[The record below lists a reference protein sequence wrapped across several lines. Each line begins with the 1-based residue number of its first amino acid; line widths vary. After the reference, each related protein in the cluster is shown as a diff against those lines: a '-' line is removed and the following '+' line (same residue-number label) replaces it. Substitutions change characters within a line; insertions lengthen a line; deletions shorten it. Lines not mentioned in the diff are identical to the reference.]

1 MSLDKRV
8 VRTRRLLAEAILDL
22 AQEKDLDTISV
33 TDITE
38 RAEVSRV
45 TFYDHYR
52 DRDDLLIAALGDT
65 LDEITGV
72 ARSAVETSASTEKSL
87 ESVRMLFRHIHSRI
101 ELYRRML
108 GPQGSARFADALR
121 RSIASALEVTLVHP
135 AALSEVPHE
144 VFVDYV
150 AGALI
155 GAIHGYLSADPTPA
169 PDEAARAVWTIYQTS
184 WPHDPTS
191 PPSGTSGA

>member
-1 MSLDKRV
+1 MSLDRRI
-8 VRTRRLLAEAILDL
+8 VRTRRRLAEAILDL
-22 AQEKDLDTISV
+22 AQEKDLDAISV

-52 DRDDLLIAALGDT
+52 DRDDLLIAALEES
-65 LDEITGV
+65 LSEITSAAGSV
-72 ARSAVETSASTEKSL
+72 ADPACAVDEPN

-101 ELYRRML
+101 GLYRRML

-121 RSIASALEVTLVHP
+121 RGIIDALHTNLTKP
-135 AALSEVPHE
+135 AALDAVPRE

-155 GAIHGYLSADPTPA
+155 GIIHGYIGADPTPD
-169 PDEAARAVWTIYQTS
+169 PDQAARAVWTIYQTS
-184 WPHDPTS
+184 WSQDSTR
-191 PPSGTSGA
+191 PPS